1 MRKRRISVM
10 LAALASSM
18 VVSTVLVSAGGVAQ
32 GASSAPGVTAKTIK
46 IGYITSLTGVASSS
60 FADGEQG
67 VLAAVDAQNAKGGV
81 NGRKI
86 QVVSADDQS
95 SPAQFL
101 TAAQDLV
108 SNKNVFGVIPF
119 SSFTFGGVRYFQ
131 QQGVPVVGNAFDG
144 YEWYDQP
151 YSNMFNDAFSVSA
164 EQSSTFYTYTLLGK
178 MLKAMGVTKLGV
190 LAYGI
195 SPSSQA
201 SVKAAEAAAK
211 KFGISTCYENLS
223 VPFGGV
229 DFTADV
235 LQIKAA
241 GCNGVIGSFV
251 DASDIALATALKQGG
266 YTGKQMY
273 YTGYDQ
279 NVLSSASATA
289 ALDGAYLLTQTY
301 FNQTNSAVKT
311 MFANLRKY
319 AKGYKGGLPDFGL
332 AGSYLATQTMIKGLQ
347 AAGKNPTRAS
357 FIKNFRKVSNFNPGG
372 LLPSPTSFTNFG
384 TPKMFPPT
392 MCYYLLQLKGGQFTP
407 AAGGTGGKFCGTKL
421 TF

>member
-1 MRKRRISVM
+1 MRKHRMARM
-10 LAALASSM
+10 LAALASATIASTA
-18 VVSTVLVSAGGVAQ
+18 VVAAGGVAQ
-32 GASSAPGVTAKTIK
+32 GATFAPGVTAKTIK
-46 IGYITSLTGVASSS
+46 IGYITSVTGVASST

-81 NGRKI
+81 DGRKI
-86 QVVSADDQS
+86 EVVSADDQS

-108 SNKNVFGVIPF
+108 LNKNVFAVIPF

-131 QQGVPVVGNAFDG
+131 QQGIPVVGNAFDG

-164 EQSSTFYTYTLLGK
+164 EQNNTFYTYTLLGK

-211 KFGISTCYENLS
+211 KVGISVCYENLS

-229 DFTADV
+229 DFTSDV

-251 DASDIALATALKQGG
+251 DASDIALATALKQAGF
-266 YTGKQMY
+266 TGKQLY

-279 NVLSSASATA
+279 NVLSSPSAVA
-289 ALDGAYLLTQTY
+289 ALDGDYILSQEYLTPS
-301 FNQTNSAVKT
+301 NPAVAT

-319 AKGYKGGLPDFGL
+319 ARGYKGGLPDFGL
-332 AGSYLATQTMIKGLQ
+332 LGSYLATETMIKGLQ

-357 FIKNFRKVSNFNPGG
+357 FIKNFRTVSNFNPGD
-372 LLPSPTSFTNFG
+372 LLSSPTSFTNFG

-392 MCYYLLQLKGGQFTP
+392 MCYYLLQMKNGQFTP
-407 AAGGTGGKFCGTKL
+407 AAGAPGGKFCGTKL